1 MTIVDI
7 KLLSF
12 LECVRKR
19 PGMYV
24 GGTDGSG
31 VLHVVLELVA
41 NALDQALAGRC
52 TQIDISLDDDGS
64 VTVSDDGPGISVE
77 GDERRPS
84 LVEILEWRSERATVD
99 DHRPH
104 VHLGLGAIGLA
115 VANAV
120 SDPFELVTVCD
131 GQQATARYR
140 GGVAIEPLRV
150 EPTTLPSGT
159 RVRVRPDPQIFDPI
173 TVPRDDLHSRLMDLS
188 SLVPQIR
195 LSWTNASPRHGQGL
209 VELVK
214 LYSRA
219 IFGGVAHVR
228 QEVETESGPIDV
240 EVALAWRM
248 DSRDAPHIH
257 GFVNLARTRELGT
270 HAEGLLDGIRSFFP
284 RKGAAAR
291 RQGLVAAVSVIL
303 SDVRMGNP
311 TRDKLITPA
320 ARGAVEQATIMALT
334 AWAVAYPEDA
344 ASIHARGL

>member
-1 MTIVDI
+1 MTTMNIELV
-7 KLLSF
+7 SF
-12 LECVRKR
+12 LESVRKR
-19 PGMYV
+19 PGMFV
-24 GGTDGSG
+24 GSTRESG

-52 TQIDISLDDDGS
+52 TQIDVSLDDDGS
-64 VTVSDDGPGISVE
+64 ITVSDDGPGISVE

-84 LVEILEWRSERATVD
+84 LVELLEWRCDRATVD
-99 DHRPH
+99 GHRPH

-120 SDPFELVTVCD
+120 SDPFELVTVCG
-131 GQQATARYR
+131 GQQATARYS
-140 GGVAIEPLRV
+140 GGIAIEPLHV

-159 RVRVRPDPQIFDPI
+159 RVRVRPDPRIFDPI
-173 TVPRDDLHSRLMDLS
+173 TVPRDALHSRLMDLS
-188 SLVPQIR
+188 FLLPQIR
-195 LSWTNASPRHGQGL
+195 LSWTNVAPRHGQGL

-214 LYSRA
+214 LSSRA
-219 IFGGVAHVR
+219 IFGGVAHAR

-248 DSRDAPHIH
+248 GERDAPHIDA
-257 GFVNLARTRELGT
+257 FVNLGRTRELGT

-291 RQGLVAAVSVIL
+291 QGLIAAVAVIL
-303 SDVRMGNP
+303 SDVRMGSP

-320 ARGAVEQATIMALT
+320 ARAAVEQATIAALT
-334 AWAVAYPEDA
+334 DWAAAYPEAA